1 MGEITHDLVK
11 HRDIH
16 FAELHPDPNQAETAA
31 QLLSEVEG
39 IVGIEQLSPIHI
51 RVSYQLMAISLEQIE
66 NGLTAME
73 LHLDNRLLYR
83 LMRALHYYTEET
95 ERTNLGCV
103 QSDSKSTR
111 HIFAD
116 HYQRQNHRLRD
127 QRPEHWRKY
136 L

>member
-1 MGEITHDLVK
+1 MGEITHDMVK

-31 QLLSEVEG
+31 QLLSEIEG
-39 IVGIEQLSPIHI
+39 ILDIEQRSPIHV
-51 RVSYQLMAISLEQIE
+51 RVSYHLMKVSLEQIE
-66 NGLTAME
+66 NGLTAMG

-83 LMRALHYYTEET
+83 LMRALYYYTEET
-95 ERTNLGCV
+95 ERTNLGCTR
-103 QSDSKSTR
+103 DDTKSTR
-111 HIFAD
+111 QIFAD
-116 HYQRQNHRLRD
+116 HYQRQNHGLRD